1 MLLLKDHSLHKM
13 LVLAAVK
20 GYLSRSHRKFSKD
33 IQRSPDFAVDLLQEV
48 GVALDSLEAEKR
60 GMTFEDP
67 FSGQR
72 INL

>member
-1 MLLLKDHSLHKM
+1 MLAS
-13 LVLAAVK
+13 AAVK
-20 GYLSRSHRKFSKD
+20 GYLSRGHRKFFKD
-33 IQRSPDFAVDLLQEV
+33 IQGSPDFAVDLLREV
-48 GVALDSLEAEKR
+48 GIALDSLEAEKR